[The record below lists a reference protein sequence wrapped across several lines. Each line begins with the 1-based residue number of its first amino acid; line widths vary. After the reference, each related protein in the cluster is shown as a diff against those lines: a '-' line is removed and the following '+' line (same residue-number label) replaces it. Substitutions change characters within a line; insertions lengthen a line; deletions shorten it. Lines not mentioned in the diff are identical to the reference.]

1 MRVSKL
7 LPRFTSIVVLSLMG
21 TSLSLAQD
29 PQIKTSYIDLG
40 TWAVLRLD
48 RAGLNIP
55 APAVLYQPVTPGD
68 KSQIAVLLMDPDRD
82 YLAHSVCIDLSKRGY
97 RVLCANSDVVKTQ
110 FSRDITM
117 DGIMAD
123 VGSGVAY
130 LRQYPGVRKVVLL
143 GHGEGGALM
152 SAYQNVAENGLKAC
166 QGPEKIVKCSDDVGH
181 LTPADGVMLIDSD
194 WGPAAMMLF
203 SLDPAVLNEEGGQP
217 LNPAMDMYNSANGF
231 KPAGSSYSDEFTR
244 KFFSTEEK
252 RYNELIKA
260 AQDRMDAIDAGRG
273 HYSDNE
279 PFFVPGAG
287 LADANLYA
295 QDLRLMSH
303 TRKAWQLMHADGS
316 ITTQVIRSVRL
327 PASQTSPTQSFR
339 NGALR
344 STVRGFLKMYSIR
357 TTDSYGYD
365 EDSVHGVEWSSNYSN
380 PPGNV
385 QGITFPLLV
394 MGMTGHW
401 EYLASETI
409 FENAKSADKTLI
421 FVEGAS
427 HDLTTCKD
435 CEKHPGQFGDTQKT
449 TYDYIDKWL
458 SQKGRFIN
466 QE

>member
-1 MRVSKL
+1 V
-7 LPRFTSIVVLSLMG
+7 IAVLSL
-21 TSLSLAQD
+21 LSALSSFAQN
-29 PQIKTSYIDLG
+29 PQIRTTYIDLG

-55 APAVLYQPVTPGD
+55 APSVLYEPVTPGD
-68 KSQIAVLLMDPDRD
+68 KSQVAVLLMDPEKD
-82 YLAHSVCIDLSKRGY
+82 YLADPVCADLSKRGY

-166 QGPEKIVKCSDDVGH
+166 RGPEKIIKCSDDVAH
-181 LTPADGVMLIDSD
+181 LIPADGVMLIDSD

-203 SLDPAVLNEEGGQP
+203 SQDPAVLNEEGGQL
-217 LNPAMDMYNSANGF
+217 LNPAMDMYNPANGF
-231 KPAGSSYSDEFTR
+231 KPAGSSYSGEFIR
-244 KFFSTEEK
+244 KFFSAEEK
-252 RYNELIKA
+252 RYNYLIKA
-260 AQDRMDAIDAGRG
+260 AQDRMDAINAGKG

-279 PFFVPGAG
+279 PFFAPGAG
-287 LADANLYA
+287 LADVNLYA

-303 TRKAWQLMHADGS
+303 TRNAWPLLHADGS
-316 ITTQVIRSVRL
+316 ITTQIVRSVRV
-327 PASQTSPTQSFR
+327 PAKQTSLTRSFR
-339 NGALR
+339 DGALR

-357 TTDSYGYD
+357 TTDDYGYD
-365 EDSVHGVEWSSNYSN
+365 EDSVHGVDWSSNYSN

-385 QGITFPLLV
+385 QSIISPLLV

-409 FENAKSADKTLI
+409 FEDAKSADKTLI

-427 HDLTTCKD
+427 HDLTTCKE
-435 CEKHPGQFGDTQKT
+435 CEKYPGQFGDTRKN
-449 TYDYIDKWL
+449 TYDQIDRWL

-466 QE
+466 